1 MSQDFLLFCW
11 WTKRFIWAL
20 ISKLSL
26 FCFQKDMG
34 LYNIRHSQRRS
45 KHLLVVWDYLPFL
58 CKCKFTPKY
67 FISGLIV
74 PDWSQSRRLSG
85 LTAFAPFR
93 RHFPNTKNLLKWRL
107 WSVNLICVREVV
119 DYAKKIFANI
129 LAKTKKCSLITSGL
143 N

>member
-1 MSQDFLLFCW
+1 MNETLHLSPHKQTKFILFS
-11 WTKRFIWAL
+11 KRHGDI
-20 ISKLSL
+20 
-26 FCFQKDMG
+26 
-34 LYNIRHSQRRS
+34 YNISHGACLLSQRRS

-85 LTAFAPFR
+85 LTAFADFR